1 MKKNYTTSNQRIS
14 DNLKE
19 YIEFVI
25 KRYKEEY
32 GITLEFTEA
41 SNLIAQRA
49 KQERLF
55 K

>member
-1 MKKNYTTSNQRIS
+1 MKKNYKTSIQRIS
-14 DNLKE
+14 DNLTE
-19 YIEFVI
+19 YINFVL
-25 KRYKEEY
+25 KRYLEEY

-49 KQERLF
+49 KQEKLF